1 MRLGLGGSSCPGPS
15 VLHKKP
21 GTSVKRREALPHTRL
36 GVWLRRIC
44 ARATLSCVHGANL
57 QSETSQQQRDNPRRH
72 LWDSRVPSQ
81 ETGGQGRLRLEKRA
95 RVRSRDP
102 SRAVQMLSTLPKW
115 GQLCPQPPLGTRN
128 PTCSH
133 GWDMAS
139 ASQESLESLRT
150 ALAQLARAKCLSS
163 GER

>member
-1 MRLGLGGSSCPGPS
+1 MVP
-15 VLHKKP
+15 
-21 GTSVKRREALPHTRL
+21 T
-36 GVWLRRIC
+36 
-44 ARATLSCVHGANL
+44 
-57 QSETSQQQRDNPRRH
+57 
-72 LWDSRVPSQ
+72 SRVKPANSSEITQDGTCGTAVSLAQ

-163 GER
+163 GEH